1 MNHPVR
7 YYLIGF
13 LLLGSFFHS
22 LAYGQEQTAV
32 APAKL
37 GNQVA
42 TNPTP
47 AAQPE
52 FFVRGKL
59 QQGGFMIGRVP
70 PLSPDKKSKD
80 NVKSVIYGGRELSL
94 SPGDE
99 TKKIPREFFIAFDRE
114 DPLEQEITFV
124 LANNSKLIKKFQI
137 QKSIYDIQ
145 SLTGLNNQ
153 YVNPN
158 VEQVAL
164 INSQNK
170 QIVELRKTSDETNFS
185 PLQTFIWPAEARI
198 SGVYGSQRILN
209 GEPRTPHYGVDLALK
224 IGTPVRAPQSGKVVL
239 AQKFFM
245 PGNIMVI
252 DHGIGVQSIFMHL
265 DHFQV
270 KEGDIVKQGQVIA
283 MSGNSGR
290 TTAPHLHWQVNWY
303 GKKFNAQLLPKNTDL
318 AKN

>member
-1 MNHPVR
+1 MNRPVR
-7 YYLIGF
+7 YYFIS
-13 LLLGSFFHS
+13 LLFLGSFFHS

-42 TNPTP
+42 TSPTP
-47 AAQPE
+47 AVHPE

-70 PLSPDKKSKD
+70 PLSPDKNAKD
-80 NVKSVIYGGRELSL
+80 NVISVIYGGRELSL

-99 TKKIPREFFIAFDRE
+99 TKKTPRQFFIAFDRE
-114 DPLEQEITFV
+114 DSLEQEITFV
-124 LANNSKLIKKFQI
+124 LTDNSKIIKKFQI
-137 QKSIYDIQ
+137 QKSVYDIQ

-224 IGTPVRAPQSGKVVL
+224 IGTPVLAPQSGKVVL